1 MGTKSYHAKD
11 GKFTSFDRANVV
23 HQNGERFK
31 VVRTLEPV
39 KAQGD
44 GDKTN
49 DAPAAAENVAQV
61 KSKVN
66 AMAGRI
72 APQWIA
78 LSQIVESELDLIT
91 LVKKDP
97 RFKAH
102 KGKNPFV
109 TSKGFGGRELLGD
122 PHYPKP
128 FTIMFLAPKENG
140 QMRYYDWDGRGLK
153 QQGDSEHFSTEKEAT
168 RVLKSK
174 VLPEIRRYHPG
185 DDGFIVGWK

>member
-1 MGTKSYHAKD
+1 VARDCQEAARRGAEEGQQHREDAEGLESIMGKKSYHAKD

-61 KSKVN
+61 KAKVN

-78 LSQIVESELDLIT
+78 LDEVVEASAKYAGTKLRDALPKGAKLTGKVGPNETYKHGEWLY
-91 LVKKDP
+91 LVDPKTKEVLNVTKD
-97 RFKAH
+97 
-102 KGKNPFV
+102 
-109 TSKGFGGRELLGD
+109 
-122 PHYPKP
+122 
-128 FTIMFLAPKENG
+128 
-140 QMRYYDWDGRGLK
+140 
-153 QQGDSEHFSTEKEAT
+153 
-168 RVLKSK
+168 
-174 VLPEIRRYHPG
+174 RR
-185 DDGFIVGWK
+185 